1 MVPYLGS
8 YGASIKQAMGQKP
21 VRFDYKVLCLNY
33 PSGYLHAFDV
43 YQRNK
48 VQNTDYNDMFGVG

>member
-8 YGASIKQAMGQKP
+8 YGASIKQALGQKP
-21 VRFDYKVLCLNY
+21 VRLDYKVWSLNY

-43 YQRNK
+43 YQGNK

>member
-1 MVPYLGS
+1 
-8 YGASIKQAMGQKP
+8 MGQKP
-21 VRFDYKVLCLNY
+21 VRLDYKVWSLNY

-43 YQRNK
+43 YQGNK